1 VNTLDL
7 TRAFEVDAGSL
18 QVSWGA
24 QHHRE
29 YYEVAE
35 GDPASYAAGEFVF
48 PEGHPRQ
55 GQSPAPAAQGNHG
68 ITPEDASKGRRDS
81 VAVYAELGW
90 SPSADLYLGAA
101 GRYEHYD
108 DTAGDTLV
116 GKLAA
121 RYALSDSVAVRAT
134 ASTGFRA
141 PPLAQQQYASST
153 SQFRDLD
160 GDGVQELLLIKQLP
174 PDSPAAVALGAV
186 PLEPEESVGISAGLT
201 FEALGSLVLT
211 LDAYHID
218 LDDRIAITS
227 TLSGPE
233 VTAILVANGLSSSLS
248 GQYYTNAIDT
258 TTTGLDVVATYALEL
273 GEAGSL
279 SFNLGYNTNDTDI
292 DRIAD
297 NPPELEALGPDFV
310 LFDRSRQG
318 NLTYGFPQDKTV
330 LGINWTWNKLNVGT
344 RIVRFGEYRSVNN
357 NPAAEHDIPA
367 ETIVDL
373 DVRYQ
378 FTNLISAS
386 VGGNNVFNE
395 YPAQIREPSVTGG
408 SGFYDTSGGYGFTGG
423 SWYARLELT
432 F

>member
-1 VNTLDL
+1 VN
-7 TRAFEVDAGSL
+7 
-18 QVSWGA
+18 
-24 QHHRE
+24 
-29 YYEVAE
+29 
-35 GDPASYAAGEFVF
+35 
-48 PEGHPRQ
+48 
-55 GQSPAPAAQGNHG
+55 
-68 ITPEDASKGRRDS
+68 
-81 VAVYAELGW
+81 
-90 SPSADLYLGAA
+90 
-101 GRYEHYD
+101 GRYSIGNRF
-108 DTAGDTLV
+108 AIRG
-116 GKLAA
+116 AF
-121 RYALSDSVAVRAT
+121 
-134 ASTGFRA
+134 STGFRA

-186 PLEPEESVGISAGLT
+186 PLEPEESTNFSLGFT
-201 FEALGSLVLT
+201 FEPTDALSFTV
-211 LDAYHID
+211 DAYRIE
-218 LDDRIAITS
+218 LDDRISVTS